1 LQIKYK
7 NKKMEAICT
16 DASEA
21 QKKYG
26 EQMAEVI
33 HLRID
38 QISAVDS
45 VECLLQYRIGRCHLL
60 TGDRRNQYAV
70 DLIHPYRLIFK
81 KVEIENQCVCI
92 LEIVDYH

>member
-1 LQIKYK
+1 
-7 NKKMEAICT
+7 
-16 DASEA
+16 
-21 QKKYG
+21 
-26 EQMAEVI
+26 MAEVI